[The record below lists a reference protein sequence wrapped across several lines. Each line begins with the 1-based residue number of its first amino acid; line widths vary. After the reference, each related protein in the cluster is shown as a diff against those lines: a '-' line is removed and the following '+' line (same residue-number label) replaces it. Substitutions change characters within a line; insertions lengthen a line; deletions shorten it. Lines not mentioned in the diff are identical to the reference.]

1 MPLKIQITDNTN
13 LKGLSW
19 QMRNQIRKVLQR
31 ELPKAARGIVERTQ
45 SGRDIDGNSF
55 TGYSDGY
62 AKAKRR
68 ALGSSSPVD
77 LTSSGAMLGS
87 IRAKTSG
94 GLTGPVEASIEISD
108 EKAEWHQK
116 GVSNRRRGGT
126 LPARPFF
133 GLDKTQIANIV
144 RAISDA
150 ILRR

>member
-13 LKGLSW
+13 LKGLSGE
-19 QMRNQIRKVLQR
+19 MRNQIRRVLQR

-45 SGRDIDGNSF
+45 SGRDVDGNSF
-55 TGYSDGY
+55 RPYTESY
-62 AKAKRR
+62 KRAKRK
-68 ALGSSSPVD
+68 AFGSASPVN
-77 LTSSGAMLGS
+77 LTATGEMLGS

-94 GLTGPVEASIEISD
+94 GLTGPVEASIEITD
-108 EKAEWHQK
+108 RKAEFHQ
-116 GVSNRRRGGT
+116 
-126 LPARPFF
+126 PDRPFF